1 MRGLRLA
8 ATALLLL
15 GAALPAAADPAEILD
30 RWYAALMQ
38 PDRAA
43 LAAMLDEDATITLE
57 DLDIGQ
63 TRDEFI
69 ESMDEWEDAVKDASE
84 RHRLDSTVGD
94 TVTMLVCYSFP
105 GNELL
110 MRESFTFAGEMI
122 AQSTQATVAED
133 CSTF

>member
-30 RWYAALMQ
+30 RWYEALMR

-43 LAAMLDEDATITLE
+43 LAAMLDENATITLE

-69 ESMDEWEDAVKDASE
+69 GSMDEWEDAVKDVSE

-94 TVTMLVCYSFP
+94 TVTMLVCYRFP

-133 CSTF
+133 CSAF